1 MNERSETFLE
11 QIGKKKAFMIL
22 KQALGKDAIQGCRQ
36 NEVKATIPYI
46 CLRMNLDDQYNEL
59 AYYTLS
65 HKGKDFIHQHIVDA
79 FAIQTANEHTKPIK
93 ITYALIGIYLHI
105 EKGYTGKQVQVA
117 HVEMSKKSKVFPK
130 IILPTNRGEI
140 SIADVLKITD
150 AEERDKLI
158 HGWCETIWKAFASQQ
173 ELIKDI
179 TESLL

>member
-1 MNERSETFLE
+1 MKN
-11 QIGKKKAFMIL
+11 
-22 KQALGKDAIQGCRQ
+22 
-36 NEVKATIPYI
+36 
-46 CLRMNLDDQYNEL
+46 DDLYNEL

-105 EKGYTGKQVQVA
+105 EKGYTGKQVQMA
-117 HVEMSKKSKVFPK
+117 HVEMSKKSKVFPQ

-140 SIADVLKITD
+140 SIADVLKITNP
-150 AEERDKLI
+150 EERDKQI
-158 HGWCETIWKAFASQQ
+158 HGWCASIWKAFTTKQ

-179 TESLL
+179 TESFFII